1 MSVQTARTAAGAS
14 PAGYAKGKLILL
26 GEHAVVWG
34 APALAVA
41 IKREVRASAQRG
53 TEGGQW
59 LDMLGSRHRA
69 DHRGA
74 DGIARAFAAL
84 LAAAATGGDLSIELT
99 GELPAGVGLGFSAAA
114 GVAIA
119 RSLGGLGPALAAEQ
133 VQACAMAWERVF
145 HGNPSGVDVAA
156 AMGAGVIRFTRAD
169 GPAAL
174 ATEAPLVL
182 CVGLTG
188 VRSATKDMVARVAA
202 LRDREP
208 ELVGRTV
215 EQIGELVDRAVDAL
229 NRADWVTLGSLM
241 DQNQAQLERLEVSNG
256 TLAGLCACARE
267 AGALGAKLTGAGGG
281 GAVVALSGTGFTGR
295 QVGDQVVAAWR
306 EQGWDGFVTGVA
318 RPGGPD
324 HEDRP

>member
-1 MSVQTARTAAGAS
+1 MTAAGAS
-14 PAGYAKGKLILL
+14 PTGHANGKLILL

-41 IKREVRASAQRG
+41 IEREVRAVGRRG
-53 TEGGQW
+53 TEGGPW
-59 LDMLGSRHRA
+59 LEMLGSRHRA
-69 DHRGA
+69 DGRSA

-84 LAAAATGGDLSIELT
+84 LEAAGAGGDLSIQVA

-119 RSLGGLGPALAAEQ
+119 RALEGVGPALAAEQ
-133 VQACAMAWERVF
+133 VRTSAMAWERVF

-156 AMGAGVIRFTRAD
+156 AMGSGLIRFTRAD

-174 ATEAPLVL
+174 ATEAPLAL

-188 VRSATKDMVARVAA
+188 VRSATKDMVGRVAS

-208 ELVGRTV
+208 ERVGRCV
-215 EQIGELVDRAVDAL
+215 EQIGRLVEQAVDAL
-229 NRADWVTLGSLM
+229 SGADWPTLGSLM
-241 DQNQAQLERLEVSNG
+241 DQNQALLERLDVSTS
-256 TLAGLCACARE
+256 TLATLCTCARD

-281 GAVVALSGTGFTGR
+281 GAVVALGGTGRSGR
-295 QVGDQVVAAWR
+295 QVGAQVIAAWR
-306 EQGWDGFVTGVA
+306 KRGWDGFVTEVA
-318 RPGGPD
+318 RPGG
-324 HEDRP
+324 HGSGGQR